1 MKGKRK
7 NPTIFFALIILVSV
21 IYGSIELTN
30 SKSIKAKKI
39 NEYNENETKIESL
52 ENDIKNLKETINESG
67 SEEFIEKVARQEYK
81 MVKPREVIYIDKEQ
95 KNNWH

>member
-1 MKGKRK
+1 MKGKKK
-7 NPTIFFALIILVSV
+7 NSALIFALVILFSV

-30 SKSIKAKKI
+30 AKSLKAKKI
-39 NEYNENETKIESL
+39 SEYNENKMKIESL
-52 ENDIKNLKETINESG
+52 KGDISNLKETINESG